1 MIIAI
6 DGPAGSGKSTV
17 AKAVARRL
25 GMHYLDTGAMY
36 RAVAWTAL
44 EQGIDLAKE
53 SAITSV
59 ATQIDIE
66 FVHEDAS
73 PIATSVLANGH
84 DITTE
89 IRAPRIDDAV
99 SVVARMPAVRAALV
113 AQQRAIGDAGD
124 IVVEGRD
131 IGTVVFPNA
140 GVKIFLTASPQE
152 RARRRHLELEQRGEA
167 LDAVAV
173 QERMAVRDSA
183 DSSREASPLAAA
195 HDAFVLDTT
204 GMGIEDV
211 VSAISG
217 LAGKARS

>member
-17 AKAVARRL
+17 ARAVARRL

-44 EQGIDLAKE
+44 ERGIDLAKE
-53 SAITSV
+53 PAVTVV
-59 ATQIDIE
+59 ATEIDIE
-66 FVHEDAS
+66 FVHEGES

-84 DITTE
+84 DVTTE
-89 IRAPRIDDAV
+89 IRTPRIDDAV
-99 SVVARMPAVRAALV
+99 SAVARMPAVRAALV

-131 IGTVVFPNA
+131 IGTVVFPDA
-140 GVKIFLTASPQE
+140 GVKVFLTASPQE

-167 LDAVAV
+167 LDAAAV
-173 QERMAVRDSA
+173 QERMAMRDSA
-183 DSSREASPLAAA
+183 DSSREVSPLAAA
-195 HDAFVLDTT
+195 DDALVLDTT
-204 GMGIEDV
+204 GMGIDDV
-211 VSAISG
+211 VTAIAE
-217 LAGKARS
+217 LAGEARS

>member
-44 EQGIDLAKE
+44 EQGLDLAKE

-66 FVHEDAS
+66 FVHKDES

-84 DITTE
+84 DITTG

-167 LDAVAV
+167 LDAAAV

-195 HDAFVLDTT
+195 HDAIVLDTT

-211 VSAISG
+211 VSAIAG
-217 LAGKARS
+217 LAGEARS